1 MADISVIGLELA
13 RVLECAPCLFPA
25 LIDIDAAYQIPCLI
39 IKKYYTQDIERQ
51 DGQRMTAANKP
62 VVLSIMGINDES

>member
-13 RVLECAPCLFPA
+13 RVLECAPCLFSA

-39 IKKYYTQDIERQ
+39 IKKYYTQDIRAT
-51 DGQRMTAANKP
+51 RWAAMTAANKQ
-62 VVLSIMGINDES
+62 VALSIMGINDES